1 MIKNIF
7 SMFKKPQKAPA
18 VVFSL
23 KKTCT
28 LPQLERETG
37 YTKEQLLKAMQRPDF
52 PRPGISS
59 GQPKWVLEEVQQWFH
74 IREEIMTAFFDFEER
89 A

>member
-1 MIKNIF
+1 MIKNLF
-7 SMFKKPQKAPA
+7 SLFHKKSSPPA

-28 LPQLERETG
+28 LKQLEKETG
-37 YTKEQLLKAMQRPDF
+37 YTTSQLLRAMQRPDF
-52 PRPGISS
+52 PRPGVSS
-59 GQPKWVLEEVQQWFH
+59 GQPKWVLEEVKMWFH
-74 IREEIMTAFFDFEER
+74 IREEIMEAFFQEQ